1 MGNVTPGMQA
11 AFLEKYAKCIGV
23 VGDDKYYVYEMPE
36 EEPVAKGLE
45 HINEK
50 AFRVTYVNGE
60 PVFVITLGKDIAET
74 LINCYKLKFGEF

>member
-1 MGNVTPGMQA
+1 MGNITPGMQA
-11 AFLEKYAKCIGV
+11 AFLEKYARCIGV
-23 VGDDKYYVYEMPE
+23 VGDDKYYVYEILEGAPI
-36 EEPVAKGLE
+36 PKGLE

-74 LINCYKLKFGEF
+74 LINCYKLKFG